1 MGGWM
6 VKWNSHLD
14 GVMMLVVVMLV
25 VVTFKAVPD
34 PLTLTVVA
42 CGGYEREGDVR
53 RW

>member
-1 MGGWM
+1 ML
-6 VKWNSHLD
+6 VV
-14 GVMMLVVVMLV
+14 VMLVVVMLVVVMLVVVMLV